1 MAGAVNK
8 QLGQWLHD
16 LSAEQ
21 RAAIGVIAV
30 DYESLSD
37 HVHRAILL
45 NLERVGIQSYDALL
59 DYSDSDGNAY
69 VIYM

>member
-1 MAGAVNK
+1 MAQSVNR
-8 QLGQWLHD
+8 QLGQWLHT
-16 LSAEQ
+16 LSVEQ

-30 DYESLSD
+30 DYESLAD

-59 DYSDSDGNAY
+59 DYTNSDGDVHVVY
-69 VIYM
+69 L